1 MSRRLGGR
9 GAAAGSSPACGWVGS
24 LSLAAGVARL
34 VRPSVYPSVRLFVC
48 VCLSVCL
55 PRSGPP
61 RQDSH
66 ALEGAGR
73 APLALP
79 PARVPVLGLLRPRVV
94 LATAHMQR
102 RCSCILGSSGIAQ
115 RLRDQACSP
124 SGSGG
129 DLLARR
135 RRWEAE
141 REGRGGRAPGCR
153 PAFTDG
159 RRHGTCQQPPVL
171 PPLGEPAPRR
181 AGPRGRRG
189 SQEFVPKFS
198 QVARPHER

>member
-141 REGRGGRAPGCR
+141 REGRGGAGARLPTRLRRRASPR
-153 PAFTDG
+153 HLPAAACAAATW
-159 RRHGTCQQPPVL
+159 RACAP
-171 PPLGEPAPRR
+171 PRR
-181 AGPRGRRG
+181 
-189 SQEFVPKFS
+189 S
-198 QVARPHER
+198 ARPPRKPRVRA